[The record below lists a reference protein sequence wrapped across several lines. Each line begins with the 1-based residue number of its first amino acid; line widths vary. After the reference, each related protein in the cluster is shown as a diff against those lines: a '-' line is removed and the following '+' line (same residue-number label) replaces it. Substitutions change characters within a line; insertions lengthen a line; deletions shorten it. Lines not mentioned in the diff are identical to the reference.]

1 MPRPIGSND
10 KDWEFLDDNISLTLT
25 IQDQVEKVKELTD
38 DPDVLMAVLD
48 IKRMSI
54 TMQRRLVE
62 YRPRLRNLKTGAK
75 R

>member
-1 MPRPIGSND
+1 
-10 KDWEFLDDNISLTLT
+10 
-25 IQDQVEKVKELTD
+25 
-38 DPDVLMAVLD
+38 VLMAVLD